1 MARRLAP
8 NDDESSLDSLLD
20 TMLNVVGILVMVLVL
35 VQIGIQETVD
45 RIGETQAVDPAALIQ
60 LIKELEEAQSEKID
74 LDAELASLNP
84 DDDKLEDLLKRL
96 EESIAAKK
104 NKIDLTEEDKKNLD
118 KNNKTAIANQE
129 KIEEHKEQRTD
140 LSQQISK
147 MLEDISTKQ
156 ALLEDKE
163 QQKAPPAKIVNL
175 PNPRPAPE
183 GIRAAMFVCS
193 ENQVYPLNLDEIRK
207 DSQKLLEYS
216 FSKNQKKYMLE
227 EGKNWKVDGEKLL
240 GDFNR
245 KSVTDKYF
253 RVSLEVFGDIPRLVI
268 TPKKNAG
275 VSIAELEG
283 ARGGFRSNLRKLDGT
298 KFYTRFF
305 VKPDSYEA
313 YISARKVV
321 QEENYLAG
329 WEPQGATWVYRTNLG
344 GKVRFAP
351 APPPNPNAKPAP
363 AGKPA
368 NVID

>member
-216 FSKNQKKYMLE
+216 FSKNQKKYMLL
-227 EGKNWKVDGEKLL
+227 K
-240 GDFNR
+240 R
-245 KSVTDKYF
+245 MM
-253 RVSLEVFGDIPRLVI
+253 I
-268 TPKKNAG
+268 
-275 VSIAELEG
+275 
-283 ARGGFRSNLRKLDGT
+283 
-298 KFYTRFF
+298 
-305 VKPDSYEA
+305 
-313 YISARKVV
+313 
-321 QEENYLAG
+321 
-329 WEPQGATWVYRTNLG
+329 
-344 GKVRFAP
+344 
-351 APPPNPNAKPAP
+351 
-363 AGKPA
+363 
-368 NVID
+368 